1 VKLAAW
7 YDGISNTR
15 FFDPRLIYSA
25 IYFVQV
31 RIGLEF
37 LHLNE
42 LQRAFEAFTEV
53 CLLQN
58 NYFSSAQSNLSI
70 YRRF

>member
-1 VKLAAW
+1 MKLAAW

-53 CLLQN
+53 
-58 NYFSSAQSNLSI
+58 
-70 YRRF
+70 